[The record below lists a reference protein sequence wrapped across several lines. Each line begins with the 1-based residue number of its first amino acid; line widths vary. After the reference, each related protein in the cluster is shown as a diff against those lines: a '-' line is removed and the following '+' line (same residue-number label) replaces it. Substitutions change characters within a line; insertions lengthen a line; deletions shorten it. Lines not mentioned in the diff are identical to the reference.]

1 MPEETGDTLCE
12 TQENVKGNGGK
23 DAENCRVRGLFRFL
37 VTSFQVT
44 SYTYETSHKCLRN
57 LHYFSRNK
65 MVKVTWMYLTVEFSV
80 AGTFWTMGR

>member
-12 TQENVKGNGGK
+12 TQENVKENGGK
-23 DAENCRVRGLFRFL
+23 DAGNCRVRGLFRFL

-57 LHYFSRNK
+57 LDYFSRNK